1 MAEIT
6 LHSDSLQSYVPIGAT
21 MAGHFAVNY
30 SAGEYA
36 NEKSQGCFVCLVT
49 LNLDGEQVA

>member
-1 MAEIT
+1 
-6 LHSDSLQSYVPIGAT
+6 